1 MPDEINPFALVF
13 YYLPLLSIIIGIV
26 AQLVFKKI
34 WVGPA
39 VFFLLLLLFML
50 IIIRDTSF
58 IIWALTDTF
67 LWLLVSFII
76 SRFQSLI
83 IKK

>member
-13 YYLPLLSIIIGIV
+13 YYLPLFSIIIGIV

-39 VFFLLLLLFML
+39 VLFLLLLLFML

-58 IIWALTDTF
+58 IVWVFTDTF
-67 LWLLVSFII
+67 LCLLVSFII
-76 SRFQSLI
+76 SRFQSLRN
-83 IKK
+83 KK